1 MTARYA
7 GRIHSPESAMKVACC
22 PALNVHADKRGFDVV
37 VLMVPGYFAFIFGC
51 AIGGDIGGTI
61 AVVGG
66 ALMLVSAVA

>member
-1 MTARYA
+1 
-7 GRIHSPESAMKVACC
+7 
-22 PALNVHADKRGFDVV
+22 VV